1 MADSLFGVVSA
12 IVPET
17 ARQGL
22 KGLEREALRVTPD
35 GRIAQTPHP
44 PALGSALMHPGITTD
59 FSEAL
64 LEFVTQPHPAHPA
77 LLAELETLEIYAA
90 QNIGNE
96 RLWMSSM
103 PCFIDAPNRIPI
115 ARYGHSNIG
124 HMKHLYR
131 LGLARRYGSAMQVIS
146 GVHFNY
152 SFPRAFW
159 ETLAATG
166 RMTADRSARNAA
178 WMSLVRNVQRRG
190 WLLLYLFGASPV
202 ACPSFTPNPP
212 HWLKPIA
219 NGSLVAPYATSLRL
233 SDIGYKNTGQAYL
246 SVSTNSL
253 GEYIADLSRAL
264 HTEDPGYAALGVHE
278 GGTWK
283 QLSAMVLQIENE
295 YYGLVRPKVQPRT
308 NERPSGALL
317 REGVNYVEVRAL
329 DVDPFTPLGITS
341 ETLRFLEIFLWSCFL
356 APSPPIN
363 QGDQLEIDYN
373 QRNVAVRGREPGIGL
388 RRDNTTITLR
398 DWGEE
403 IIAALE
409 PLAEHFDAGLS
420 DAPYRS
426 AVTLAAA
433 RLRVPETTPSARVL
447 DEVAAHPEGFLAWS
461 LERSHRLTAELRARE
476 LAPATASRLY
486 TQAAESL
493 ARQQELETHRE
504 PAFETFLAQYYA
516 SGPNGREPL
525 RADPSDSRQTVG

>member
-1 MADSLFGVVSA
+1 MPDLPTKILSQIA
-12 IVPET
+12 PEA
-17 ARQGL
+17 ARRGL

-44 PALGSALMHPGITTD
+44 SALGSALTHTGITTD

-64 LEFVTQPHPAHPA
+64 LEFVTPPHTAHSA
-77 LLAELETLEIYAA
+77 LLAELESLEIYAA
-90 QNIGNE
+90 QNIGDE
-96 RLWMSSM
+96 RLWMLSM
-103 PCFIDAPNRIPI
+103 PCFIDSPSRIPI

-152 SFPRAFW
+152 SFPHAFW
-159 ETLAATG
+159 EALATTK
-166 RMTADRSARNAA
+166 RMAMDRSARDTA
-178 WMSLVRNVQRRG
+178 WMNLVRNVQRRG
-190 WLLLYLFGASPV
+190 WLLLYLFGASPT

-212 HWLKPIA
+212 CWLKPIA
-219 NGSLVAPYATSLRL
+219 NGSLAAPYATSLRL

-253 GEYIADLSRAL
+253 AEYIADLSRAL
-264 HTEDPGYAALGVHE
+264 HTEDPGYAALGVHK

-283 QLSAMVLQIENE
+283 QLSAAVLQIENE
-295 YYGLVRPKVQPRT
+295 YYGLVRPKVQPRM
-308 NERPSGALL
+308 NERPSAALL
-317 REGVNYVEVRAL
+317 REGVHYVEVRAL
-329 DVDPFTPLGITS
+329 DIDPFTPLGITP
-341 ETLRFLEIFLWSCFL
+341 ETLRFLEIFLWSCIL
-356 APSPPIN
+356 TPSPPIE
-363 QGDQLEIDYN
+363 QGNQLEIDYN

-388 RRDNTTITLR
+388 RRDNTTIPLR

-409 PLAEHFDAGLS
+409 PLAEHFDSGLP
-420 DAPYRS
+420 DTPYCN
-426 AVTLAAA
+426 AVTLAAT
-433 RLRVPETTPSARVL
+433 RLRAPATTPSARVL
-447 DEVAAHPEGFLAWS
+447 DEVASHPEGFLAWS
-461 LERSHRLTAELRARE
+461 LERSHRLTAELRSRE
-476 LAPATASRLY
+476 LAPGTASRLRA
-486 TQAAESL
+486 QAAESL
-493 ARQQELETHRE
+493 ARQQELETHPE

-525 RADPSDSRQTVG
+525 CLNPPEPQQAVR